1 MNGKKKTNKGD
12 SLEFEVI
19 NGKIASIKMDSAELI
34 GIRKITLDSYK
45 VGDIKKD
52 TITITYIDIESFRM
66 TSS

>member
-1 MNGKKKTNKGD
+1 MEEKTNKGY

-45 VGDIKKD
+45 VGDIKKE
-52 TITITYIDIESFRM
+52 TITITFTDIESFKI
-66 TSS
+66 TNS

>member
-1 MNGKKKTNKGD
+1 MEEKTNKGY

-19 NGKIASIKMDSAELI
+19 NGKIASIKIDSAELI

-52 TITITYIDIESFRM
+52 TITITFTDIEFFRI
-66 TSS
+66 TNS